1 MYLLYAD
8 ESGDTG
14 LVASPTKY
22 FILSGLV
29 VHETR
34 WRAFLDDIVV
44 FRRHLRATKDLKL
57 REEIHAAP
65 FITNPGALV
74 RIKRNDRLDILKQ
87 CLDFL
92 GNRSDISLCTVVVNK
107 TSKPAGYDV
116 FESAWQ
122 ALIQR
127 FDNTMRNRNYPGAFA
142 DQRGLMLPDNTD
154 GGKLTALMRRMR
166 HYNPVPNNPAYQ
178 NQGAG
183 YRNLALQSVIE
194 DPFLK
199 DSAHSFI
206 HQLVD
211 VVAYAA
217 RQLFEPNAYMR
228 SKQGHNF
235 YARLRPVL
243 NTYANHTHPL
253 HLVQL

>member
-14 LVASPTKY
+14 LVGSPTNY

-34 WRAFLDDIVV
+34 WRAFLDDIVI
-44 FRRHLRATKDLKL
+44 FRQHLRDTKGLKL

-92 GNRSDISLCTVVVNK
+92 AKCTDISLYTVVVNK
-107 TSKPAGYDV
+107 TSKPASYDV
-116 FESAWQ
+116 FEKAWQ
-122 ALIQR
+122 AFIQR
-127 FDNTMRNRNYPGAFA
+127 FDNTMQHRNYPGALVN
-142 DQRGLMLPDNTD
+142 QRGLVLPDNTD

-166 HYNPVPNNPAYQ
+166 HYNPVPNNLTNQ
-178 NQGAG
+178 TQGAS

-243 NTYANHTHPL
+243 NPHASRRHPL
-253 HLVQL
+253 HFVQL

>member
-1 MYLLYAD
+1 VYLLYAD

-14 LVASPTKY
+14 LTASPTNY

-34 WRAFLDDIVV
+34 WRTLLDDIVA
-44 FRRHLRATKDLKL
+44 FRQHLRATKGLKL

-65 FITNPGALV
+65 FITNPGPLV

-92 GNRSDISLCTVVVNK
+92 GNRSDISICTVVVNK
-107 TSKPAGYDV
+107 TTKAAGYDV

-127 FDNTMRNRNYPGAFA
+127 FENTMQHRNYPGSFA
-142 DQRGLMLPDNTD
+142 DQRGLVLPDNTD
-154 GGKLTALMRRMR
+154 GGKLTGLIRRMR
-166 HYNPVPNNPAYQ
+166 HYNPVPNNAA
-178 NQGAG
+178 NQAGSAG
-183 YRNLALQSVIE
+183 YRNLRLQFVIE

-199 DSAHSFI
+199 DSAHSFL

-211 VVAYAA
+211 VVAYSA
-217 RQLFEPNAYMR
+217 RQLYEPNAYMR
-228 SKQGHNF
+228 RKQGHNF

-243 NTYANHTHPL
+243 NPHANRAHAL
-253 HLVQL
+253 HLIQL